1 MIEIDAGTRLV
12 ALIGSPVSHSLSP
25 TIHNAAFAAAG
36 LNIRYVAFDVTPIDL
51 EAAVG
56 GLRALGALGANVT
69 IPLKRD
75 VARFVDSLSPVARA
89 SGAVNTLVFKAD
101 ENSRIRVEG
110 DNTDVSGFVRS
121 LDEHRENLIG
131 KPVLVLGAG
140 GAARA
145 VTYALARQHAPES
158 ITIAARSRQSIL
170 SLMRQ
175 FEKRGIVIDAVPF
188 DQAAIVAA
196 NAALVVNTTPIG
208 MHPNVDASP
217 LPDGVVG
224 KGQIVYDLVYNP
236 TETRLLRDSAANG
249 AITIGGTDMLFAQ
262 AAESFRLWTGVEMP
276 EQAARAAIEAELRR
290 SRER

>member
-1 MIEIDAGTRLV
+1 MNTIDASTRLV

-25 TIHNAAFAAAG
+25 AIHNAAFSAAG
-36 LNIRYVAFDVTPIDL
+36 LNLRYLSFDVTPVSL
-51 EAAVG
+51 ESAVA
-56 GLRALGALGANVT
+56 GLRSLGAVGANVT

-89 SGAVNTLVFKAD
+89 TGAVNTLIFRAD
-101 ENSRIRVEG
+101 GTSRIRVEG
-110 DNTDVSGFVRS
+110 DNTDVAGFVRS
-121 LDEHRENLIG
+121 LDPHREGLMG

-145 VTYALARQHAPES
+145 VIYALARQHAPDS

-188 DQAAIVAA
+188 DQASAVAA
-196 NAALVVNTTPIG
+196 HAALVVNTTPIG
-208 MHPNVDASP
+208 MYPDVDASP
-217 LPDGVVG
+217 VADGAIAN
-224 KGQIVYDLVYNP
+224 GQIVYDLVYNP
-236 TETRLLRDSAANG
+236 TETRLLRESRARG
-249 AITIGGTDMLFAQ
+249 ATAIGGTDMLLAQ

-276 EQAARAAIEAELRR
+276 ALAARDALEGAIQPRLKA
-290 SRER
+290 